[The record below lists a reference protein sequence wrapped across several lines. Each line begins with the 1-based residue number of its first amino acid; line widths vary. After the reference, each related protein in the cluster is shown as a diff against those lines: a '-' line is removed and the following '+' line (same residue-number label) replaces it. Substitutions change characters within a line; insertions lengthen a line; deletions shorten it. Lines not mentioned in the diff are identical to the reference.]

1 MNFRSVIKKVTVC
14 KISARYIYTDHQPR
28 YENYKFSRRPV
39 TKGVKRMR
47 TLKKLKNFLAGGE
60 AEKEEDENKSESE
73 MSEIVEKETKPVE
86 SETKQQ
92 TAPAVEEVK
101 KEPVVEEKPPVEEVK
116 TEPVIEE
123 VKPSTEEKPSEVEV
137 KTETITEEEPA
148 IEETP
153 VVEAKPVE
161 EVETAVEE
169 LKDVEVKTE
178 TAVEE
183 SVEEPAPKEAEV
195 IEETKKD
202 EPKPKGSGSMSLLN
216 KEENLIRAEEVE
228 PGFKQEIIDAGAE
241 TVALCYQCG
250 TCTGS
255 CPSGKRTPYRIRNI
269 IRKSL
274 MGLKSEV
281 LDDETIWECVTCY
294 ACQERCPRGVAIVD
308 VVKVIRNMQSQ
319 AGKMAK
325 AHKMTGVFVL
335 KTGHGVPIN
344 DATMAL
350 RKRVGLNE
358 LPPTTH
364 EYPEALEEVQTLLK
378 KTGFDTL
385 IGYDWEKE
393 DLAE

>member
-1 MNFRSVIKKVTVC
+1 MRS
-14 KISARYIYTDHQPR
+14 
-28 YENYKFSRRPV
+28 
-39 TKGVKRMR
+39 
-47 TLKKLKNFLAGGE
+47 LKKLKNFLTGGE

-73 MSEIVEKETKPVE
+73 MSEIVEEERKPVE

-92 TAPAVEEVK
+92 TVPAVEEVK
-101 KEPVVEEKPPVEEVK
+101 KEPVVEEKP
-116 TEPVIEE
+116 
-123 VKPSTEEKPSEVEV
+123 
-137 KTETITEEEPA
+137 A

-153 VVEAKPVE
+153 VVEEAEPVVE
-161 EVETAVEE
+161 EETAIDEVEPVAE
-169 LKDVEVKTE
+169 TE

-183 SVEEPAPKEAEV
+183 NVEEPAAPKEAEV
-195 IEETKKD
+195 IEKTKKD

-274 MGLKSEV
+274 MGLKTEV
-281 LDDETIWECVTCY
+281 LNDETIWECVTCY

-308 VVKVIRNMQSQ
+308 VVKIIRNMQSK
-319 AGKMAK
+319 AGKMAQ

-344 DATMAL
+344 DATMTL

-364 EYPEALEEVQTLLK
+364 EYPEALEEVRTILK
-378 KTGFDTL
+378 KTGFDSL
-385 IGYDWEKE
+385 IGYNWETGE
-393 DLAE
+393 IE